1 MPLRDFSCKYTW
13 NRLLKIELRM
23 TVAPCPMTWAVVQG
37 ERSVQITGTSL
48 PTSSHVSDWMLPLD
62 HKLNVDVHLASWR
75 TFSKPWLSSFLSLE
89 VNHPSCVWLYIF
101 YLRVLYVFWLY
112 IQLIPLWF
120 LKCLVSLF
128 SDACSLCHQVSS
140 HWRIRLIYLICCS
153 DVICRAR
160 AKGVC
165 VWISWYLMTSVSLFL
180 YITWLLRI
188 LDMLLDFR

>member
-1 MPLRDFSCKYTW
+1 MCWWGNFWKGACCQW
-13 NRLLKIELRM
+13 NISWGLTL
-23 TVAPCPMTWAVVQG
+23 
-37 ERSVQITGTSL
+37 SVPPS
-48 PTSSHVSDWMLPLD
+48 
-62 HKLNVDVHLASWR
+62 
-75 TFSKPWLSSFLSLE
+75 WLSGKGRRGWRLNQLPMANDL

-120 LKCLVSLF
+120 LKCLISLF